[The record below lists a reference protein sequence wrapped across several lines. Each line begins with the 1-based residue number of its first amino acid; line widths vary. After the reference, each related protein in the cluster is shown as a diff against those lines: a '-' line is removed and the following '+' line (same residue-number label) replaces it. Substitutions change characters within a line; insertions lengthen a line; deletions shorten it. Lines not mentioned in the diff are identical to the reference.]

1 MIEKLKSEM
10 IKYYSGDPKRIQHF
24 IKVYFFCDMIGKTES
39 LSEEEKKAL
48 KEYLNNNELDDET
61 LDKVSGGGL
70 TFSSGIAQML

>member
-1 MIEKLKSEM
+1 MKALIEKLNSMTEEEAKAY
-10 IKYYSGDPKRIQHF
+10 IK
-24 IKVYFFCDMIGKTES
+24 S

>member
-1 MIEKLKSEM
+1 MIIMKELIEKLNSMTEEEA
-10 IKYYSGDPKRIQHF
+10 
-24 IKVYFFCDMIGKTES
+24 KTYIES

-61 LDKVSGGGL
+61 LDKVYGGGL

>member
-1 MIEKLKSEM
+1 MIIMKELIEKINSMTGEEAKAY
-10 IKYYSGDPKRIQHF
+10 I
-24 IKVYFFCDMIGKTES
+24 ES

-70 TFSSGIAQML
+70 TFSSGIAQMLQRNRI

>member
-1 MIEKLKSEM
+1 MITMKALIEKLNSMTEEEA
-10 IKYYSGDPKRIQHF
+10 
-24 IKVYFFCDMIGKTES
+24 KTYIES

>member
-1 MIEKLKSEM
+1 MKALIEKLNSMTEKEAKAY
-10 IKYYSGDPKRIQHF
+10 I
-24 IKVYFFCDMIGKTES
+24 ES

>member
-1 MIEKLKSEM
+1 MKELIEKLNSMTVEEAKAY
-10 IKYYSGDPKRIQHF
+10 I
-24 IKVYFFCDMIGKTES
+24 ES

-70 TFSSGIAQML
+70 TFSLGIAQML

>member
-1 MIEKLKSEM
+1 MKALIEKLNSMTEEEA
-10 IKYYSGDPKRIQHF
+10 
-24 IKVYFFCDMIGKTES
+24 KTYIES

>member
-1 MIEKLKSEM
+1 MKELIEKLNSMTEEEAKAY
-10 IKYYSGDPKRIQHF
+10 I
-24 IKVYFFCDMIGKTES
+24 ES
-39 LSEEEKKAL
+39 LSEEEKKTL

>member
-1 MIEKLKSEM
+1 MKELIEKLNSMTEEEAKAY
-10 IKYYSGDPKRIQHF
+10 I
-24 IKVYFFCDMIGKTES
+24 ES
-39 LSEEEKKAL
+39 LSEEEKKVL

>member
-1 MIEKLKSEM
+1 MKELIEKLNSMTEEEAKAY
-10 IKYYSGDPKRIQHF
+10 I
-24 IKVYFFCDMIGKTES
+24 ES
-39 LSEEEKKAL
+39 LSEGEKKAL

>member
-1 MIEKLKSEM
+1 MKELIEKLNSMTEEKAKAY
-10 IKYYSGDPKRIQHF
+10 I
-24 IKVYFFCDMIGKTES
+24 ES

>member
-1 MIEKLKSEM
+1 MKELIEKLNSMTEEEA
-10 IKYYSGDPKRIQHF
+10 
-24 IKVYFFCDMIGKTES
+24 KTYIES

>member
-1 MIEKLKSEM
+1 MKELIEKLNSMTVEEAKAY
-10 IKYYSGDPKRIQHF
+10 I
-24 IKVYFFCDMIGKTES
+24 ES

>member
-1 MIEKLKSEM
+1 MIIMKELIEKPNSMTEEEEKSY
-10 IKYYSGDPKRIQHF
+10 I
-24 IKVYFFCDMIGKTES
+24 ES

>member
-1 MIEKLKSEM
+1 MIIMKELIEKLNSMTVEEAKAY
-10 IKYYSGDPKRIQHF
+10 I
-24 IKVYFFCDMIGKTES
+24 ES

>member
-1 MIEKLKSEM
+1 MIIMKELIEKLNSMTEEEA
-10 IKYYSGDPKRIQHF
+10 
-24 IKVYFFCDMIGKTES
+24 KTYIES

-48 KEYLNNNELDDET
+48 KEFLNNNELDDET

>member
-1 MIEKLKSEM
+1 MKALIEKLNSMTEEEA
-10 IKYYSGDPKRIQHF
+10 
-24 IKVYFFCDMIGKTES
+24 KTYIES

-61 LDKVSGGGL
+61 LDKVSGGSL

>member
-1 MIEKLKSEM
+1 MKELIEKLNSMTGEEAKAY
-10 IKYYSGDPKRIQHF
+10 I
-24 IKVYFFCDMIGKTES
+24 ES

>member
-1 MIEKLKSEM
+1 MKELIEKLNSMTEEEA
-10 IKYYSGDPKRIQHF
+10 
-24 IKVYFFCDMIGKTES
+24 KTYIES

-48 KEYLNNNELDDET
+48 KEFLNNNELDDET

>member
-1 MIEKLKSEM
+1 MKELIEKLNSMTEEEA
-10 IKYYSGDPKRIQHF
+10 
-24 IKVYFFCDMIGKTES
+24 KTYIES

-70 TFSSGIAQML
+70 TFSSGIAHML

>member
-1 MIEKLKSEM
+1 MKELIEKINSMTGEEAKAY
-10 IKYYSGDPKRIQHF
+10 I
-24 IKVYFFCDMIGKTES
+24 ES

>member
-1 MIEKLKSEM
+1 MKELIERLNSMTEEEAKAY
-10 IKYYSGDPKRIQHF
+10 I
-24 IKVYFFCDMIGKTES
+24 ES

-48 KEYLNNNELDDET
+48 KEYRNNNELDDET

>member
-1 MIEKLKSEM
+1 MIIMKALIEKLNSMTEEEAKAY
-10 IKYYSGDPKRIQHF
+10 IK
-24 IKVYFFCDMIGKTES
+24 S

>member
-1 MIEKLKSEM
+1 MKELIEKLNSMAEEEA
-10 IKYYSGDPKRIQHF
+10 
-24 IKVYFFCDMIGKTES
+24 KTYIES

>member
-1 MIEKLKSEM
+1 MIIMKELIEKPNSMTEEEEKSY
-10 IKYYSGDPKRIQHF
+10 I
-24 IKVYFFCDMIGKTES
+24 ES

-48 KEYLNNNELDDET
+48 KEFLNNNELDDET

>member
-1 MIEKLKSEM
+1 MTEEEAKAYI
-10 IKYYSGDPKRIQHF
+10 
-24 IKVYFFCDMIGKTES
+24 ES

-61 LDKVSGGGL
+61 LDKVAGGGL